1 MRVVIPTVSLPRR
14 NPYWSEGSKPSSSTC
29 AVRLSFKTFSKTLQN
44 TEVSAIGLR
53 SVALCT
59 SDPLGIGKRQ
69 ASRHGFTHTPAAKRR
84 SYSLARYS
92 TAKEGSCLSSSFRTP
107 SIPPAD
113 PLFSDLKTAA
123 TEASLNILG
132 TSSHPPRSKSSRS
145 SPMLLFI
152 CSWKDSKHKTRF
164 PISSG
169 PMKDGTDTDPLL
181 LRKSAYICLG
191 SAKLSQ
197 KLLQELDLAPCS
209 IFRIFLFSS
218 AIALLLRR
226 VDWILSWPTRVS
238 FFDIA
243 SLNFSFHQYGV
254 DLVAI
259 LIVFLGTAASR
270 ASFTS

>member
-164 PISSG
+164 PISAYASLNPSALSSSDTQIVPSG

-181 LRKSAYICLG
+181 LRKSAYILLH
-191 SAKLSQ
+191 LSY
-197 KLLQELDLAPCS
+197 
-209 IFRIFLFSS
+209 FL
-218 AIALLLRR
+218 
-226 VDWILSWPTRVS
+226 V
-238 FFDIA
+238 
-243 SLNFSFHQYGV
+243 
-254 DLVAI
+254 
-259 LIVFLGTAASR
+259 
-270 ASFTS
+270 